1 MSTKL
6 WTVRIILLTTSV
18 FLLGATSVANN
29 EVDDGVGASYWSSSA
44 LVFATC
50 ESLTPLGTPYADMIW
65 CIRPIGAFSGAF
77 DAGRVSQIHF
87 QPSLYPLMERPKP
100 GDAVLVVLWAHH
112 QADGLAADGFTQ
124 GAVATYMPKPYAPL
138 RVVTGF
144 SDRLVGETFEK
155 VKKLR
160 QQDKRYPVRNKPLFV
175 KLHAS
180 DYSLVYGEVVEI
192 SKPGP
197 ASPAPDKIVLRPIR
211 TEAGPVDS
219 SRGALISSRISSITI
234 ASKYKLPKV
243 GDEVLASIAR
253 ITDKAGTAD
262 YITPDPVDFMPDDHA
277 PLYIVKDASDA
288 NVERTFAAIKSA
300 KHWLT
305 HSLIYAKIKSVSDW
319 KQGKTSR
326 EIVACPLLTL
336 SGAFDAAKNPEIKVA
351 ATEKLFAAQ
360 SPPKPGTMALLLMTR
375 AGGAYSITEE
385 RADFMPGE
393 AHNPICSVWEFS
405 DRRVTRTFRAV
416 QELRRKER
424 PPDIKP
430 EKR

>member
-1 MSTKL
+1 MH
-6 WTVRIILLTTSV
+6 
-18 FLLGATSVANN
+18 
-29 EVDDGVGASYWSSSA
+29 Y
-44 LVFATC
+44 
-50 ESLTPLGTPYADMIW
+50 
-65 CIRPIGAFSGAF
+65 
-77 DAGRVSQIHF
+77 
-87 QPSLYPLMERPKP
+87 
-100 GDAVLVVLWAHH
+100 
-112 QADGLAADGFTQ
+112 
-124 GAVATYMPKPYAPL
+124 
-138 RVVTGF
+138 VTGF
-144 SDRLVGETFEK
+144 ADPTIGAIFDKIKHLRKHYDSVPITDR
-155 VKKLR
+155 
-160 QQDKRYPVRNKPLFV
+160 PLFM

-192 SKPGP
+192 SKPG
-197 ASPAPDKIVLRPIR
+197 SPSPENDRLVLRLIR
-211 TEAGPVDS
+211 AENGLPTPPDRPKLVA
-219 SRGALISSRISSITI
+219 RINATDI
-234 ASKYKLPKV
+234 AAKFRLPKV
-243 GDEVLASIAR
+243 GDKVLAPIVR
-253 ITDKAGTAD
+253 VVDPHV
-262 YITPDPVDFMPDDHA
+262 TPEYVTSRPVDFMPDDHA

-385 RADFMPGE
+385 CADFMPGE
-393 AHNPICSVWEFS
+393 AHNPICSVWDFS